1 MTAKDYL
8 RDIRRM
14 DLEIKTLQEQIEML
28 RQDAECVKSMQVSD
42 MPKGGKSR
50 DMSDAVVDSADLQMI
65 CARYMSELT
74 QKRKE
79 AMDLIMQV
87 DGSEL
92 RTILLMR
99 YLQGLDWD
107 DIADRTN
114 YSLRTV
120 FSLHGEALNEF
131 GEILDEMSDQDKV
144 CSKLQ

>member
-1 MTAKDYL
+1 
-8 RDIRRM
+8 
-14 DLEIKTLQEQIEML
+14 
-28 RQDAECVKSMQVSD
+28 
-42 MPKGGKSR
+42 
-50 DMSDAVVDSADLQMI
+50 
-65 CARYMSELT
+65 
-74 QKRKE
+74 
-79 AMDLIMQV
+79 MDLIMQV